1 MRRRLLI
8 ALGTGLAL
16 LLALAATGLWLIT
29 VRVEGAYLAAPGA
42 RLHYTV
48 EGEGPPVVLL
58 HGFAVNS
65 DLNWRLPG
73 ITGALAEDFR
83 VVAMDLRGHGLSGK
97 PHGRGAYG
105 PRMADDVLRLLDHLG
120 IAQAHLVGYSL
131 GGFIVL
137 HLAATHPERVA
148 TASVL
153 AAGWEPPENPWF
165 LDALARLAA
174 DLRAGRAIGPLSGYL
189 GAERPKPGLLHTGA
203 VRLMTGYFNDQQ
215 ALAAMIEGLPGLAVS
230 EAALRSIA
238 VPLCAIVGSDDPLRV
253 SAEAMAAR
261 LPGTKLV
268 VIDGADH
275 IGTPLRR
282 ETQDALGA
290 FLLRHSG
297 IAVGGAAQ

>member
-1 MRRRLLI
+1 MRRGLLI
-8 ALGTGLAL
+8 AIATGLAL
-16 LLALAATGLWLIT
+16 LLALAVTALWLIT
-29 VRVEGAYLAAPGA
+29 ARVEGTYLTVPGA
-42 RLHYTV
+42 RLHYTA
-48 EGEGPPVVLL
+48 EGKGPPVILL

-73 ITGALAEDFR
+73 ITGALAKNLR

-97 PHGRGAYG
+97 PHGRDAYG

-131 GGFIVL
+131 GGFVVL

-148 TASVL
+148 TASIL
-153 AAGWEPPENPWF
+153 GAGWEPPENSWF
-165 LDALARLAA
+165 LDALTRLAA
-174 DLRAGRAIGPLSGYL
+174 DLRAGRAISPLSGYL
-189 GAERPKPGLLHTGA
+189 GAERPKPGLLHTGL

-230 EAALRSIA
+230 EATLRSIS

-261 LPGTKLV
+261 LPGAKLV
-268 VIDGADH
+268 IVDGADH
-275 IGTPLRR
+275 IGTPVRR

-290 FLLRHSG
+290 FLLHHSG
-297 IAVGGAAQ
+297 IAVVGAAQ